1 METYDN
7 ERLEEVRKFFSMDR
21 FATENGAVIE
31 AIGKDYAKVSLKLT
45 HRHRN
50 AVGGIMG
57 GVYFTL
63 ADFAFAVATNHE
75 ETGTVSLSSDI
86 SFIGTPKSERIY
98 AETELI
104 KNGRRVC
111 TYNVRVTDKLGTPL
125 AAVKTVGIRR
135 A

>member
-1 METYDN
+1 MEKYDDK
-7 ERLEEVRKFFSMDR
+7 RLAEVRSFFEKDR

-31 AIGKDYAKVSLKLT
+31 AIGENYARVSLELGP
-45 HRHRN
+45 RHKN
-50 AVGGIMG
+50 AVGGVMG

-75 ETGTVSLSSDI
+75 QPGTVSLTSDI
-86 SFIGTPKSERIY
+86 SFIGTPKTGRIF

-104 KNGRRVC
+104 KNGRTVC
-111 TYNVRVTDKLGTPL
+111 TYNVMVTDELGTPL
-125 AAVKTVGIRR
+125 AAVKTVGFCK